1 MELNSNARRR
11 RYAPLGAASGN
22 CPLSI
27 TGHRHMSTHFRSYVT
42 LFTSCH
48 GMRESATP
56 RTPQILPPFAQFLP
70 PLPPYLPPY
79 FIDISII
86 YRQGGKM
93 VGVLRSYAHT
103 RARVLLNESPAA
115 HPSAPSGRRRPG
127 NGGGVSVRTCPPCDT
142 CHKIVVTHAPRG
154 IPQLPAPAHV
164 HKLKIPSLL
173 DIPAPPAPI
182 VPPADTT
189 CHKTPKRGP
198 AVTTCHQPG
207 ARATPSHRLPPHM
220 LSLGNPLTFFN
231 ISQQEAH
238 PAAMKKAPPGGG
250 ACARV
255 ARVDF

>member
-1 MELNSNARRR
+1 MQENSLGQGRR
-11 RYAPLGAASGN
+11 G
-22 CPLSI
+22 CPA
-27 TGHRHMSTHFRSYVT
+27 GV
-42 LFTSCH
+42 
-48 GMRESATP
+48 TP

-70 PLPPYLPPY
+70 CLPYYLPYY
-79 FIDISII
+79 FIDISIF
-86 YRQGGKM
+86 YNHDGKM
-93 VGVLRSYAHT
+93 VGVLRSHAHT
-103 RARVLLNESPAA
+103 RARVLLNESPVA
-115 HPSAPSGRRRPG
+115 HPSAPSGRRRTG
-127 NGGGVSVRTCPPCDT
+127 NGGGVSVRSCPPCDT

-198 AVTTCHQPG
+198 AVTMCHQPG

-238 PAAMKKAPPGGG
+238 PAAMKKPHQAAGLARRISTRGG
-250 ACARV
+250 AFPPHHGIWHEKLCLTSCIKP
-255 ARVDF
+255 